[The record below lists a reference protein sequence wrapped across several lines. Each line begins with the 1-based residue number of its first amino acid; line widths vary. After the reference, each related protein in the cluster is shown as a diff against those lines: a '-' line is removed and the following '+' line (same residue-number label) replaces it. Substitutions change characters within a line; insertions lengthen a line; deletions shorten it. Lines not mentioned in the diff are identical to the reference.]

1 MRRIAKLTPPDSYV
15 ELLAA
20 NRTLTYDQIPT
31 HVKDDVRRHL
41 FQEQN
46 GLCAYCETKLV
57 IAASKIEHFHPQS
70 ITASEAGLSCTT
82 RIDAP
87 NLDRASVTIGNLLL
101 CCDGHEG
108 DPARQTTCDT
118 HKANTHI
125 CDDAHNPKKLPDT
138 VSSIIRVRGD
148 GTASMEVFPA
158 SPEAAQT
165 VYDETLNLNER
176 RLVRVRQSVFS
187 ELITQVNAWKAS
199 GRRARSPAITWRI
212 AVAQKLRAQ
221 ATKVPYPSTY
231 ESVADHVASGG
242 GRTRPHPTHP

>member
-20 NRTLTYDQIPT
+20 NRTLTYEEIPT
-31 HVKDDVRRHL
+31 PVKDDVRRHL
-41 FQEQN
+41 FREQN
-46 GLCAYCETKLV
+46 GLCAYCETRLD

-70 ITASEAGLSCTT
+70 LPARDAGPSCTT
-82 RIDAP
+82 RIDAA
-87 NLDRASVTIGNLLL
+87 NLDRASVAIGNLLL

-108 DPARQTTCDT
+108 EPARQTTCDT
-118 HKANTHI
+118 RKRNTHI

-148 GTASMEVFPA
+148 GTASLEVFPA

-165 VYDETLNLNER
+165 AYDDTLNLNER
-176 RLVRVRQSVFS
+176 RLVQIRRLVFA
-187 ELITQVNAWKAS
+187 ELIAQMNKL
-199 GRRARSPAITWRI
+199 RARRRLAHSPAATWRT
-212 AVAQKLRAQ
+212 AVAQRLRAQ
-221 ATKVPYPSTY
+221 ATEVPYPSTY
-231 ESVADHVASGG
+231 ESVADHVESGG